1 MNTNTMKHYSIKLND
16 EQFNLLHK
24 AWSKAETILSGSTD
38 YYSHIKKRGLAM
50 SALKSKDRL
59 LRRLWELLWL
69 TENDVSFILEL
80 ELLCLE
86 GNAVYGKTNCSFD
99 EFMALSEDHIHDLNV
114 YLHENNLNGGSWVC
128 FQFDELQHVKAL
140 KLEDVQREIIF

>member
-1 MNTNTMKHYSIKLND
+1 MNTNTMKHYSIKLNE
-16 EQFNLLHK
+16 EQFNKLHK

-38 YYSHIKKRGLAM
+38 YLSYIKKRRLAI

-86 GNAVYGKTNCSFD
+86 GNAVCHKPFPSFD
-99 EFMALSEDHIHDLNV
+99 EFMAKSDDRLHDFNV
-114 YLHENNLNGGSWVC
+114 YFHENNLNDETWVC

-140 KLEDVQREIIF
+140 KLEDVQREVIF